1 MRCRLR
7 DHSSRQKRA
16 ALSFYIFS
24 KSLVPEGLV
33 NGNENNLKHHCPFS
47 ILNSLNYL
55 IFISLLKVK
64 TACYLPFYPADLFP
78 MKQAYFRT
86 CLIALISFAPFLALA
101 QGFGLPAGFEL
112 KKFEANQLQAMYFLE
127 YDSAWQRVASSFA
140 MTTANKD
147 VICYEDKKGWKVVA
161 GTVDSS
167 GFKEAAYYTVDAKN
181 VVTLSKKKFDTV
193 QVASM
198 GRALYNANKA
208 LAKLNIKV
216 GSWKKFSKVNLNQSI
231 TIWAFPDTDAAGNI
245 LYGPE
250 CAWYYSPNGSA
261 LMTSIIV
268 NKAPIIA
275 GKTGSV
281 LTLSCPTEKMPTIGA
296 IWLSHRWKLTYNEI
310 NVSYKTGTST
320 LHYNVAEKTYA
331 WDHTAN

>member
-1 MRCRLR
+1 
-7 DHSSRQKRA
+7 
-16 ALSFYIFS
+16 
-24 KSLVPEGLV
+24 
-33 NGNENNLKHHCPFS
+33 
-47 ILNSLNYL
+47 
-55 IFISLLKVK
+55 
-64 TACYLPFYPADLFP
+64 

-86 CLIALISFAPFLALA
+86 FLIALISFAPFLASA

-112 KKFEANQLQAMYFLE
+112 KKFEANQLQAMYFLD
-127 YDSAWQRVASSFA
+127 YDSAWQRVAAFDHLPQ
-140 MTTANKD
+140 TKD
-147 VICYEDKKGWKVVA
+147 VICYEDKKGWKVIV

-167 GFKEAAYYTVDAKN
+167 GFNKEAAYYTVDAKN
-181 VVTLSKKKFDTV
+181 IVTLSKKKFDTI

-208 LAKLNIKV
+208 LAKLNIKA
-216 GSWKKFSKVNLNQSI
+216 GSWKKFSKVNLDQSI
-231 TIWAFPDTDAAGNI
+231 TIWAFPDVDAEGNI
-245 LYGPE
+245 WYGPE

-261 LMTSIIV
+261 LMTSKIV
-268 NKAPIIA
+268 NKAPILA

-281 LTLSCPTEKMPTIGA
+281 LALSCPTEKMPTIGA
-296 IWLSHRWKLTYNEI
+296 IWLSHRWKLAYNEI